1 MRSVLGFTLCALW
14 VALGLIS
21 LGIGLSGM
29 MVMDP
34 PGGLFRILSGFI
46 GFFVVFGLTLL
57 GMSRS

>member
-1 MRSVLGFTLCALW
+1 MRGVLGFTLCALW

-29 MVMDP
+29 MVIDP
-34 PGGLFRILSGFI
+34 PGGLLRTLAGFI
-46 GFFVVFGLTLL
+46 GFFSVFLLTLV